1 MTMTT
6 KILLLPLI
14 TRALAGCVQERRG
27 EPTDYGTIIHLG
39 CGAPVD
45 FRRDGVTD
53 DGRCPRC
60 GTVVAEPI
68 PGTEWKRLKN
78 HACKGVAE

>member
-1 MTMTT
+1 MRR
-6 KILLLPLI
+6 ILMVIPLL
-14 TRALAGCVQERRG
+14 ALSGCLAERRG

-45 FRRDGVTD
+45 FLRDGITD
-53 DGRCPRC
+53 DDRCPRC
-60 GTVVAEPI
+60 GTVIAEPM